1 MLLSYTGFASGRRP
15 QEQDSLTVQ
24 LTYACTAEHTIFV
37 AAIVF
42 LLWKLRYIVDI
53 DSRKLFFS
61 THIKPHTDYALAVW
75 VGCSDVLQNRVII
88 CTEEL

>member
-1 MLLSYTGFASGRRP
+1 M
-15 QEQDSLTVQ
+15 
-24 LTYACTAEHTIFV
+24 
-37 AAIVF
+37 F